1 MRIHSGEKRFA
12 CKQCLKYFSSAA
24 SVKQHMRTHSEEKP
38 CSCKHCSRSYSQ
50 GGDLKGHMKAHSVVI
65 FFLNF
70 HFLVNNVQNSLQKL
84 KT

>member
-24 SVKQHMRTHSEEKP
+24 SVKQHMRTHLEEN
-38 CSCKHCSRSYSQ
+38 HVLVNTSYSQ
-50 GGDLKGHMKAHSVVI
+50 GGDLKRHMKAHSVVKP
-65 FFLNF
+65 FSCK
-70 HFLVNNVQNSLQKL
+70 QCSNSFQKL